1 MKTYPI
7 AIFAYNRPKHLRN
20 LLNSLENNRLSELSD
35 VSIFIDKCDDEKI
48 HNSILEVANKKRKF
62 RSLCVTTHE
71 ENIGLKSNLIFG
83 INEVLNNDDGI
94 IVLEDDL
101 FLDEYFL
108 EFMNKSLNEYKESGD
123 VYHVNGWSYPQ
134 LINRKKSN
142 FVGSLASPWGWATWK
157 NRWDNFNDEY
167 QNNDYINKK
176 NKKYIK
182 KFNYYNLTNFSRQL
196 LANTNNEI
204 NTLDIYWY
212 QFIFLNNGKTIFPKH
227 SLVSN
232 NGFDGSGMHCGV
244 SDKYEYKMKN
254 LKIDNFTRSNKQDLI
269 NLLSTYYFYFKL
281 KLKDYV
287 TYHIKKIFN

>member
-20 LLNSLENNRLSELSD
+20 LLDSLENNRLSELSD

-62 RSLCVTTHE
+62 RSLSIITHD

-101 FLDEYFL
+101 LLDEYFL

-167 QNNDYINKK
+167 QSNDYINKK
-176 NKKYIK
+176 NQKYIK

-254 LKIDNFTRSNKQDLI
+254 LKINNFTRSNKQDLI
-269 NLLSTYYFYFKL
+269 NLVSTYYFYFKL

>member
-7 AIFAYNRPKHLRN
+7 AIFAYNRPKHLIN
-20 LLNSLENNRLSELSD
+20 LLDSLENNRLSELSD
-35 VSIFIDKCDDEKI
+35 VNIFIDKCDDEKI
-48 HNSILEVANKKRKF
+48 HNSILEAANKKRKF
-62 RSLCVTTHE
+62 KSLSVITHD

-108 EFMNKSLNEYKESGD
+108 EFMNKSLNEYKESCD
-123 VYHVNGWSYPQ
+123 VYHINGWSYPQ

-142 FVGSLASPWGWATWK
+142 FVGTLASPWGWATWK
-157 NRWDNFNDEY
+157 NRWDSFNDEY
-167 QNNDYINKK
+167 KNNDYINKK

-212 QFIFLNNGKTIFPKH
+212 QFIFLNNGKTIFPQH

-254 LKIDNFTRSNKQDLI
+254 LKIDSFTRSNNQDFI
-269 NLLSTYYFYFKL
+269 NLVSTYYFYFKL

-287 TYHIKKIFN
+287 TYHINKIFN

>member
-62 RSLCVTTHE
+62 RSLCVTTHD

-123 VYHVNGWSYPQ
+123 VYHAGLSRHGREAGAAWQAQAGQELSLHQ
-134 LINRKKSN
+134 QAGRHRHGCAAGDRRGRRGLHAGELSD
-142 FVGSLASPWGWATWK
+142 VG
-157 NRWDNFNDEY
+157 RVRD
-167 QNNDYINKK
+167 
-176 NKKYIK
+176 
-182 KFNYYNLTNFSRQL
+182 
-196 LANTNNEI
+196 
-204 NTLDIYWY
+204 
-212 QFIFLNNGKTIFPKH
+212 H
-227 SLVSN
+227 SLT
-232 NGFDGSGMHCGV
+232 GM
-244 SDKYEYKMKN
+244 
-254 LKIDNFTRSNKQDLI
+254 
-269 NLLSTYYFYFKL
+269 
-281 KLKDYV
+281 
-287 TYHIKKIFN
+287 

>member
-20 LLNSLENNRLSELSD
+20 LLDSLENNRLSELSD

-62 RSLCVTTHE
+62 RSLSIITHD

-101 FLDEYFL
+101 LLDEYFL

-167 QNNDYINKK
+167 QSNDYINKK
-176 NKKYIK
+176 NQKYIK
-182 KFNYYNLTNFSRQL
+182 KFNFYNLTNFSRQL

-254 LKIDNFTRSNKQDLI
+254 LKINNFTRSNKQDLI
-269 NLLSTYYFYFKL
+269 NLVSTYYFYFKL

>member
-20 LLNSLENNRLSELSD
+20 LLDSLENNRLSELSD

-62 RSLCVTTHE
+62 RSLSIITHD

-167 QNNDYINKK
+167 QSNDYINKK
-176 NKKYIK
+176 NQKYIK

-254 LKIDNFTRSNKQDLI
+254 LKINNFTRSNKQDLI
-269 NLLSTYYFYFKL
+269 NLVSTYYFYFKL